1 MGGNNS
7 QRNLVGS
14 NERVTPF
21 VPISGTALRRQTY
34 ANSATAPRA
43 LLNALARFNQ

>member
-14 NERVTPF
+14 NERVTTV
-21 VPISGTALRRQTY
+21 VPISGTALRRQPY
-34 ANSATAPRA
+34 AHSAAAPRA
-43 LLNALARFNQ
+43 LFNALARFNQ